1 MPSSCMKKR
10 AEFPRCYPTFISDG
24 TSGFESAHDRII
36 SGGVK
41 KTAAQRNTNTATA
54 PVHSQKPRC
63 QNTEWRSALR
73 IGTAQESFSRVR
85 TNNDSL
91 KKIPTSGNS
100 VTADQTQNNRSANTL
115 RPFHEHQQPHNIP
128 IARNPAAERP
138 RISCRRLTPK
148 TSCMC

>member
-10 AEFPRCYPTFISDG
+10 AEFPYSYPNFISDG
-24 TSGFESAHDRII
+24 TSGFESTRAGPI

-41 KTAAQRNTNTATA
+41 KTAVQRNTNTATA

-63 QNTEWRSALR
+63 QNTEWRSAPR
-73 IGTAQESFSRVR
+73 IGTAQDSFSRVR
-85 TNNDSL
+85 TNKDSL
-91 KKIPTSGNS
+91 KKIPTSGNN
-100 VTADQTQNNRSANTL
+100 VTDDQTQNNRSANRL

-138 RISCRRLTPK
+138 RISCSRLTPR